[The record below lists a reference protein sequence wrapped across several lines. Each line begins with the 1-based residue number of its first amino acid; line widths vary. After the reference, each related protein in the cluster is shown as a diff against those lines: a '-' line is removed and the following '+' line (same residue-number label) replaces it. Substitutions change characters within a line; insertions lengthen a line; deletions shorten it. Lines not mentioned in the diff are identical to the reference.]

1 MTTSSAT
8 DIKTEQIQYEA
19 NGVKL
24 NGYIAWDA
32 NQTGPRPG
40 VLVVHE
46 WWGQTDY
53 IRSRARML
61 AELGYTGFAVDMYG
75 NGKTAAN
82 PDEAG
87 KLMTEVLNNMDE
99 GVARFEAARRALE
112 GHSRTDPTKTAAM
125 GYCFGGAVVLEMARR
140 GMDLKG
146 VASFHG
152 ALSTQTEVEPGSIKA
167 KMLVLHGDDDVL
179 IPQEQVDA
187 FKSEMLNAR
196 AEMKFIGYPGALHGF
211 TNPAATENG
220 KKYGLP
226 LAYNEAVDK
235 QSWNELKQFLEEIF
249 SG

>member
-1 MTTSSAT
+1 MTASPAK
-8 DIKTEQIQYEA
+8 DIRTEQIDYEA

-24 NGYIAWDA
+24 KGFVAWDA
-32 NQTGPRPG
+32 NQPGPRPG
-40 VLVVHE
+40 VMVVHE

-61 AELGYTGFAVDMYG
+61 AKLGYTGFAVDMYG
-75 NGKTAAN
+75 NGKTATH

-87 KLMTEVLNNMDE
+87 KFMTEVLNNMDQ
-99 GVARFEAARRALE
+99 GVARFTAAKKALE
-112 GHSRTDPTKTAAM
+112 AQPGTDPSRIAAI

-152 ALSTQTEVEPGSIKA
+152 NLSTPSPAKPDAVKA
-167 KMLVLHGDDDVL
+167 RILVLHGDDDVL

-187 FKSEMLNAR
+187 FKSEMMNAR
-196 AEMKFIGYPGALHGF
+196 ANMKFLGYPGALHGF
-211 TNPAATENG
+211 TSPETTVNG

-226 LAYNEAVDK
+226 LAYNKSVDE
-235 QSWNELKQFLEEIF
+235 QSWAELKEFLAEVF
-249 SG
+249 AQ

>member
-1 MTTSSAT
+1 MTSSR
-8 DIKTEQIQYEA
+8 DIQAEQIQYEA
-19 NGVKL
+19 NSVNL

-32 NQTGPRPG
+32 DQKGPRPG

-53 IRSRARML
+53 IRLRARML

-87 KLMTEVLNNMDE
+87 ELMTEVLNNMDE
-99 GVARFEAARRALE
+99 GVARFEAARRALKT
-112 GHSRTDPTKTAAM
+112 HSSADASKTAAM

-140 GMDLKG
+140 GLDLKG

-152 ALSTQTEVEPGSIKA
+152 ALSTQTKVEPGSIKA
-167 KMLVLHGDDDVL
+167 KVLVLHGDDDVL

-187 FKSEMLNAR
+187 FKSEMHNAQ
-196 AEMKFIGYPGALHGF
+196 ADMKFIGYPGALHGF
-211 TNPAATENG
+211 TNPEATANG
-220 KKYGLP
+220 EKYGLP
-226 LAYNEAVDK
+226 LAYNEAVDME
-235 QSWNELKQFLEEIF
+235 SWNELKKFLDEIF
-249 SG
+249 SA